1 MKAFMTTS
9 DTKHGIER
17 ESVLIKKLLHG
28 IGHLSTGQVGWCVL
42 NAQRCRACQ
51 VPNIWLYPNF
61 TSTRTCLKHFIAL
74 HISVTSTS
82 KASQPCRMS
91 APRCNLPPVLSAV
104 LQGVVRQL
112 ELCSLAQ
119 YVMASY
125 AMLISTFLC
134 SKRGFRVFLN
144 RLTCRR
150 SRLCS
155 FSAQLQQPKLGQVS
169 FQGLASA
176 CRRSPW
182 NPWLPSVWPHL
193 SRVAQNHCSTAH
205 ASEEQGDQI
214 LGRLLPNV
222 AVVLIFIVSR
232 NSRGTHRFTHDS
244 HTHLICFLCFLSMAF
259 EHSNHGSSSTPAS
272 NGVILPRVVC
282 KLLSSEGVV
291 GQALFGPEF
300 FEFPCGWLPLEKR
313 TATALHLK

>member
-1 MKAFMTTS
+1 MSAAVASSLLATVFCNSTRLDAAASQLSSLETPLANSKHAVKNISFMKAFMTTS

-28 IGHLSTGQVGWCVL
+28 IRHLSTGQVGWCVL

-125 AMLISTFLC
+125 AMLISTVIYCSILSGITACRMSCISTFLC

-169 FQGLASA
+169 LQGLASA

-214 LGRLLPNV
+214 LGYGASAKRK
-222 AVVLIFIVSR
+222 
-232 NSRGTHRFTHDS
+232 RGKKPGCGPQLHRFKKWPGYPQIH
-244 HTHLICFLCFLSMAF
+244 
-259 EHSNHGSSSTPAS
+259 P
-272 NGVILPRVVC
+272 
-282 KLLSSEGVV
+282 
-291 GQALFGPEF
+291 
-300 FEFPCGWLPLEKR
+300 
-313 TATALHLK
+313 